1 MQSGIELRKK
11 YFIDEKF
18 HKELTEIEQI
28 DQCLTFDE
36 LCEYFF
42 ARYDNNMPL
51 EEKTMILQKLSSRI
65 KHVEN
70 CKNCL
75 SWCEYGY
82 SLYNNICCN
91 SIDFPR
97 DKFFEIFKEDYKKYL
112 EKREKLEEMCRQF
125 GHNFDGWTYHE
136 WSSIKNP
143 TQREYEWYRECSRCG
158 CIEKTKQNPVELKNT
173 AYIRRK

>member
-18 HKELTEIEQI
+18 HKELTKIEQI

-42 ARYDNNMPL
+42 AQYDNNMSL
-51 EEKTMILQKLSSRI
+51 EERTMILQKLSSRI

-82 SLYNNICCN
+82 SLYNNICC
-91 SIDFPR
+91 
-97 DKFFEIFKEDYKKYL
+97 K
-112 EKREKLEEMCRQF
+112 
-125 GHNFDGWTYHE
+125 
-136 WSSIKNP
+136 
-143 TQREYEWYRECSRCG
+143 CSQG
-158 CIEKTKQNPVELKNT
+158 KG
-173 AYIRRK
+173 Y